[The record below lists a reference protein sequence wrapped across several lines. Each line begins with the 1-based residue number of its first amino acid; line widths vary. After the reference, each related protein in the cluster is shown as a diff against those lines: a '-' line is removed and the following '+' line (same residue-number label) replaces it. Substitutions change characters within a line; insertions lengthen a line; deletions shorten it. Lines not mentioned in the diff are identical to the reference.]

1 MSGLAFEKGSV
12 MCCMQLQSEHRQ
24 MMTDLSSDWLAKK
37 LPAGSQAMPFTYD
50 WWFLSTVTCRSRN
63 RMVC

>member
-50 WWFLSTVTCRSRN
+50 
-63 RMVC
+63 